1 MSSTSQQEQVV
12 RYYSGWRVPKSFGI
26 GRLSTAQ
33 TAAVFAVGA
42 GAVIIEMAAGLVWAF
57 FMVALCAA
65 LGAVSLIRDQHG
77 TNFYDRRREMSAFR
91 RARRRGANVYRSGPL
106 GVDGRLGR
114 AFRLPGILASAG
126 LTEHTDALERP
137 FALVSHQDG
146 RVTLVMEV
154 SPYGRNQTH
163 QEHINSLV
171 GLWGAWLAGLS
182 RQLGVTDASVTVETS
197 PDTGRRLRREMA
209 DDVSA
214 DSTPLA
220 ERIVMDVVDSTRE
233 SAVQVRTWVTV
244 SFDTRQISQAST
256 RRARHAQAVRE
267 LASKAPAITQTLA
280 AHGGGAVH
288 LARAEEVIRLAR
300 VAYDPRSEILFE
312 EAAAQGLAV
321 DLGWHEAGPVSHEAV
336 RDAYHH
342 DSATS
347 KVWLMSQ
354 APAGRVRDTVLERI
368 LEPSPDVERKRF
380 TMLYRPMP
388 ASKAPGVV
396 ERDADQADNRLA
408 TSKRPSARLRR
419 EASQAQKATEEEAS
433 GAALV
438 DFGAVLTVTST
449 QADSARALESTAA
462 IVESMAASSHLLVRP
477 AYGAQESAFALGL
490 PLGVSPSRQSLV
502 GRWAR

>member
-1 MSSTSQQEQVV
+1 MSAMGQQEV
-12 RYYSGWRVPKSFGI
+12 RYYAGWRVPKSFGI
-26 GRLSTAQ
+26 GRLSTGQ
-33 TAAVFAVGA
+33 TAAMFAVGA
-42 GAVIIEMAAGLVWAF
+42 VTVIIEMTAGLKWAF
-57 FMVALCAA
+57 LTVVVCAA
-65 LGAVSLIRDQHG
+65 VGGLALVRDAHG

-91 RARRRGANVYRSGPL
+91 RARRRGAHVYRSGPL
-106 GVDGRLGR
+106 GADRRLGR
-114 AFRLPGILASAG
+114 AFRLPGILASAA
-126 LTEHTDALERP
+126 LSEHTDALERP
-137 FALVSHQDG
+137 FALVGHKDG

-154 SPYGRNQTH
+154 APYGRNQTH
-163 QEHINSLV
+163 QEHINALV
-171 GLWGAWLAGLS
+171 GLWGSWLAGLS
-182 RQLGVTDASVTVETS
+182 RQLAVTDASVTVETG

-209 DDVSA
+209 DDISA

-220 ERIVMDVVDSTRE
+220 ERIVQDVVEATRE
-233 SAVQVRTWVTV
+233 TAVQVRTWVTV

-288 LARAEEVIRLAR
+288 LLRAEEVIRLAR
-300 VAYDPRSEILFE
+300 VAYDPRSETIFE

-321 DLGWHEAGPVSHEAV
+321 DLGWHEAGPVSHEAA
-336 RDAYHH
+336 RDAYFH
-342 DSATS
+342 DSGTS
-347 KVWLMSQ
+347 RVWLMSQ
-354 APAGRVRDTVLERI
+354 APAGRVRDTVLDRV
-368 LEPSPDVERKRF
+368 LEPSADVERKRF

-388 ASKAPGVV
+388 AAKAPGVV

-419 EASQAQKATEEEAS
+419 EASQAHKATEEEAA

-438 DFGAVLTVTST
+438 DFGAVLTATST
-449 QADSARALESTAA
+449 RADSSKAMEATAA
-462 IVESMAASSHLLVRP
+462 IVESMAASSHLLIRP

-490 PLGVSPSRQSLV
+490 PLGVSPKAQSIV